1 MSQKGKFIVVEGL
14 DGSGKSTQVKMIG
27 DYLKSRGISVLL
39 TKEPTD
45 NPPIGNLIR
54 GVLKK
59 EISLDPLSLQL
70 LFFAERQEHLKNEI
84 IPALE
89 SDKWVVCD
97 RYFHSTIAYGAMDI
111 SFDWLAKM
119 SDWMFLKPDMTFFI
133 NVRPEICLERI
144 KGDAVRNGNTE
155 FFEKLDK
162 LKKVEAN
169 YKKVFQLFTAWDI
182 NGEESPGDIF
192 KEIKLRLLG
201 VF

>member
-1 MSQKGKFIVVEGL
+1 
-14 DGSGKSTQVKMIG
+14 MIG
-27 DYLKSRGISVLL
+27 DYLKSRGISVLS

-45 NPPIGNLIR
+45 KPPIGSLIR
-54 GVLKK
+54 EVLKK

-84 IPALE
+84 MPALE
-89 SDKWVVCD
+89 SGKWVVCD
-97 RYFHSTIAYGAMDI
+97 RYFYSTIAYGAMDI

-133 NVRPEICLERI
+133 DVRPEICLERI
-144 KGDAVRNGNTE
+144 KGDTARNGNTE

-169 YKKVFQLFTAWDI
+169 YKKVFQLFTVLDI

-192 KEIKLRLLG
+192 EEIKFRLLG